1 MFKLKTLKL
10 KIGIISILILLAI
23 SSVTFELYK
32 WTTSYASMEKQ
43 MIQNFDSI
51 WSQIWNKETQTFNE
65 KLNQN
70 MIQTLEQYATTP
82 TYMSKLKL
90 AKSSVNLNII
100 NHTESTL
107 IQIISAANDYYAN
120 INDDNDF
127 KEQQQKNEDTVAN
140 IETLINQINDNNEAL
155 TINNKEF
162 TLENITD
169 NISKLNE
176 INSSINLKDLK
187 TYNNNIKSLKDL
199 VEKQINENDE
209 KIKEQNIIDLKQKL
223 DEFLTQSKQYE
234 KSIKNNYI
242 NVSDLKKILKTLNE
256 STTNVNESYFSNLEG
271 YQTSTQ
277 SKTYETKFNKS
288 YFDKYKNLEN
298 YKAYL
303 EKINIKV
310 NLSTETSNVKNKND
324 EAKSQT
330 LKMEVNTSV
339 TNENDNDLVNIESL
353 ANINV
358 NLYQNQTI
366 KIYTPIREPLRETTT
381 SEPSTPTTS
390 TQTDVTSTERI
401 PIRRT
406 Q

>member
-10 KIGIISILILLAI
+10 KISIISILILLAI

-43 MIQNFDSI
+43 MIQNFDNV
-51 WSQIWNKETQTFNE
+51 WSQIWNSETQTFNE

-70 MIQTLEQYATTP
+70 TIQTLEQYATTP

-90 AKSSVNLNII
+90 AKSSVNLNVI
-100 NHTESTL
+100 NNSESTL
-107 IQIISAANDYYAN
+107 NQIISAANDYYTN

-140 IETLINQINDNNEAL
+140 IETLINQINDNNDTL
-155 TINNKEF
+155 LIDNKEF
-162 TLENITD
+162 TLKTIAD
-169 NISKLNE
+169 DISKLNE
-176 INSSINLKDLK
+176 LNSSINLKDLK
-187 TYNNNIKSLKDL
+187 TYNNNIKNLKDL

-223 DEFLTQSKQYE
+223 DEFLIQSKQYE

-242 NVSDLKKILKTLNE
+242 NVSELKKILKTLNE
-256 STTNVNESYFSNLEG
+256 STSNINESYFSNLEG
-271 YQTSTQ
+271 YQSSTQ
-277 SKTYETKFNKS
+277 SKTYETKFDKS
-288 YFDKYKNLEN
+288 YFDKHKSLEN
-298 YKAYL
+298 YKSYL

-310 NLSTETSNVKNKND
+310 YLSTETSNVKNKND
-324 EAKSQT
+324 EGKKQT

-339 TNENDNDLVNIESL
+339 TNENDDDLVNVESL
-353 ANINV
+353 TNINI

-366 KIYTPIREPLRETTT
+366 KIYTPQRESSRETTT

-390 TQTDVTSTERI
+390 TQTSVTSTERI

-406 Q
+406 E